1 MMVKKRSKFNKRK
14 SRRTRRYRRR
24 NTIMS
29 GGESIEVTEI
39 PDFIERK
46 DKNILSVFNT
56 IIIMPY
62 RLII

>member
-1 MMVKKRSKFNKRK
+1 
-14 SRRTRRYRRR
+14 
-24 NTIMS
+24 MS